1 MRYGHTNDSHWLMLG
16 AWPHDDILIWTH
28 LIQRGK
34 TADGI
39 VRTNYYWDNG
49 YANVLHRLIIINAD
63 GIVWVASFLTVGLQM
78 ALVRSVTLAI

>member
-39 VRTNYYWDNG
+39 VRTNYY
-49 YANVLHRLIIINAD
+49 
-63 GIVWVASFLTVGLQM
+63 
-78 ALVRSVTLAI
+78 

>member
-1 MRYGHTNDSHWLMLG
+1 MRHRHTNDSHWLMLG

-63 GIVWVASFLTVGLQM
+63 GIIWVASFLTVGLQM
-78 ALVRSVTLAI
+78 ALVRSVTLTI